1 MKFFSKKDNEKNQDI
16 LSLDLEVDIRKEY
29 KNITRHKGRMVPIV
43 DWRIALYING
53 EKLDQDEVFVVNEFF
68 QSLLCPGK
76 YPMFTCTCGI
86 FGCGGYYVEVIHEVE
101 HVSWLTEHS
110 PFLDRSIKTIN
121 KFVFSWGQLI
131 NFSEELIQKL
141 EELKKIMAINGLE
154 FQSDIERYRGI
165 IEEINRRTK

>member
-1 MKFFSKKDNEKNQDI
+1 MKQDI
-16 LSLDLEVDIRKEY
+16 LSFDMEVDIRKVY
-29 KNITRHKGRMVPIV
+29 KNITKHKGRMVPIV

-53 EKLDQDEVFVVNEFF
+53 EKLDQDEVFVENEFF
-68 QSLLCPGK
+68 ESLLCPGK

-101 HVSWLTEHS
+101 NVFWLTEHS
-110 PFLDRSIKTIN
+110 PFMDRSIKTIN
-121 KFVFSWGQLI
+121 KFSFSWGELI

-165 IEEINRRTK
+165 IEEINWRTK